1 MDIADTLSD
10 PLTLLRRFTMTKQPV
25 KLVGDY
31 LVFGRVRFPRAAPTA
46 YRASTKGKPFYPVDA
61 HIVYNCVPRA
71 RRCPVPNL
79 SDLKTAL

>member
-31 LVFGRVRFPRAAPTA
+31 LVFGRAAPTA
-46 YRASTKGKPFYPVDA
+46 YRASTKGKPFYG
-61 HIVYNCVPRA
+61 N
-71 RRCPVPNL
+71 
-79 SDLKTAL
+79 T